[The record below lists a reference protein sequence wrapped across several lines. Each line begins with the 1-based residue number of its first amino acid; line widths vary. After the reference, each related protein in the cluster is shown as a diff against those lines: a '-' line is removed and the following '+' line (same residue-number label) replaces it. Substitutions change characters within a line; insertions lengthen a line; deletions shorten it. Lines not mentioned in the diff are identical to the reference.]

1 MGFPQRKP
9 ARAPLFSD
17 WIVMPFPT
25 SHPALERALAA
36 RAYLEP
42 TPVQEAVLAPDA
54 AGRDLLVSAQTGSGK
69 TVAFGLAMAAT
80 LLGDQDQFPRRSR
93 PLALIVAPTRELA
106 MQVHSELTWLY
117 AETGGSVVACV
128 GGMDARREARQLAD
142 GAHIV
147 VGTPGRLRDHL
158 ERGHLDAADLRV
170 AVLDEA
176 DEMLD
181 LGFREDLEF
190 ILDATPASRR
200 TLLFSAT
207 IAREIANLAKTYQ
220 RDALRID
227 TLVKNQAHGDIDY
240 QALRVAPTDIDH
252 AIVNV
257 LRFHE
262 AKAALVFCHT
272 REAVRHLHASLSER
286 GFSAVALSGEL
297 SQSERTHALQAL
309 RDGRARVCVATDVA
323 ARGLD
328 LPDLG
333 LVIHADLPRD
343 KATLLHRSG
352 RTGRAG
358 RKGISV
364 LLVPYNRRRRLEEL
378 LTTANI
384 KVSWQEP
391 PKAEAVR
398 QRDQE
403 RLLSDPLL
411 TETASPE
418 DLALAKALLAERSAE
433 DVAAAFIRFHRARL
447 PAPEELFEDVRG
459 ADRNERSF
467 KDRSPREE
475 RSRDRGPR
483 EGGPASGPREGAPR
497 DRMTGDTVW
506 FELSVGRANQADP
519 KWLIPLI
526 CRRGH
531 ITKNE
536 IGYIKIEPES
546 TRFEIAAAAA
556 ERFSASVAKMPNED
570 ITIRRAD
577 GAAAP
582 RGERP
587 ERSDRPVRSERPERS
602 ERPAPRGDRPERAP
616 YQKRDSAPREERAPR
631 EKSSWAKAP
640 RDRGAGDRPFGIRS
654 RVDQAPRD
662 AGDRPAFKKY
672 EGAKPH
678 EGANAGPKKFDDKKH
693 RGKKTNKDK
702 GKRRQPSAG
711 RAS

>member
-1 MGFPQRKP
+1 
-9 ARAPLFSD
+9 
-17 WIVMPFPT
+17 MPFPS

-42 TPVQEAVLAPDA
+42 TPVQAAVLAAEA
-54 AGRDLLVSAQTGSGK
+54 ADRDLLVSAQTGSGK
-69 TVAFGLAMAAT
+69 TVAFGLAMAST
-80 LLGDQDQFPRRSR
+80 LLGDAERFQRRSQ

-117 AETGGSVVACV
+117 AEAGAHVVACV
-128 GGMDARREARQLAD
+128 GGMDARREARALAD

-158 ERGHLDAADLRV
+158 ERGNLDAADLRV
-170 AVLDEA
+170 VVLDEA

-227 TLVKNQAHGDIDY
+227 TLVKNQAHGDIEY
-240 QALRVAPTDIDH
+240 QAIRVAPIDVDH

-272 REAVRHLHASLSER
+272 REAVRRFHANLTER
-286 GFSAVALSGEL
+286 GFAAVALSGEL
-297 SQSERTHALQAL
+297 SQAERSHALQAL

-358 RKGISV
+358 KKGISI
-364 LLVPYNRRRRLEEL
+364 LLAPYNRRRKVEEL
-378 LTTANI
+378 LGNANI
-384 KVSWQEP
+384 KAIWQDP

-411 TETASPE
+411 TEAASPE
-418 DLALAKALLAERSAE
+418 DLELAKALLAERSAE
-433 DVAAAFIRFHRARL
+433 DIAAAFIRFHRARL
-447 PAPEELFEDVRG
+447 PAPEEIIDRPRAPYEKRG
-459 ADRNERSF
+459 EERE
-467 KDRSPREE
+467 PREFRE
-475 RSRDRGPR
+475 RQGGDRGGDRFGVERPERGPR
-483 EGGPASGPREGAPR
+483 PAFGES
-497 DRMTGDTVW
+497 VW
-506 FELSVGRANQADP
+506 FEMNVGRSNQADP

-531 ITKNE
+531 VTKNE
-536 IGYIKIEPES
+536 IGYIKVEPDS

-556 ERFSASVAKMPNED
+556 EKFAAAIGKAPNDE
-570 ITIRRAD
+570 IAIQRAD
-577 GAAAP
+577 GAGFAA
-582 RGERP
+582 RA
-587 ERSDRPVRSERPERS
+587 
-602 ERPAPRGDRPERAP
+602 ERPAPRNDRPERASFKKKESP
-616 YQKRDSAPREERAPR
+616 HRERGPSERSHSERKSGERGFGERKFGDRKPDDRKFGERKFGERKDGDRSSWKRPEGGDFKRPRDS
-631 EKSSWAKAP
+631 
-640 RDRGAGDRPFGIRS
+640 GDRPFGS
-654 RVDQAPRD
+654 KATK
-662 AGDRPAFKKY
+662 DRPAFDVKPEHKKS
-672 EGAKPH
+672 K
-678 EGANAGPKKFDDKKH
+678 PKKV
-693 RGKKTNKDK
+693 NKDK
-702 GKRRQPSAG
+702 GKRRKPSGAE
-711 RAS
+711 RA